1 MRILLILL
9 GMIYFLWPFD
19 LFSDFFV
26 GWGWLDDL
34 LILWLLWLLWRY
46 LIKSR
51 PTPRTAA
58 GPGGDQTETDQH
70 SGRQQSDSARGAAGQ
85 PSGPA
90 DPFAVLGVR
99 PGASAEDIKAAY
111 RRLVNRYHP
120 DKLQHLGEEFR
131 EVAEEKF
138 KTIQSAY
145 QTLKDAGRV

>member
-9 GMIYFLWPFD
+9 GVIYLLWPFD
-19 LFSDFFV
+19 LFPDFFV

-34 LILWLLWLLWRY
+34 LILWLLWRY
-46 LIKSR
+46 LLTSR
-51 PTPRTAA
+51 TTPRTTAS
-58 GPGGDQTETDQH
+58 PGGDRTDQH
-70 SGRQQSDSARGAAGQ
+70 FGQQRSDSAGAAAGQ

-90 DPFAVLGVR
+90 DPFAVLGVS

-145 QTLKDAGRV
+145 QTLKDAGQV

>member
-1 MRILLILL
+1 MRIWLILL
-9 GMIYFLWPFD
+9 GMIYLLWPFD
-19 LFSDFFV
+19 LFPDFFV

-34 LILWLLWLLWRY
+34 LILWLLWRY
-46 LIKSR
+46 LIKSTT
-51 PTPRTAA
+51 TPRTAA

-70 SGRQQSDSARGAAGQ
+70 FGRQQSNSARAAAGQ

-99 PGASAEDIKAAY
+99 PGASAEDIKTAY

-145 QTLKDAGRV
+145 QALKDAGRV

>member
-9 GMIYFLWPFD
+9 GVIYLISPYD
-19 LFSDFFV
+19 LFPDFFV

-34 LILWLLWLLWRY
+34 VILWLLWRY
-46 LIKSR
+46 LFKGQAA
-51 PTPRTAA
+51 PRTPY
-58 GPGGDQTETDQH
+58 GPGSDRSDERF
-70 SGRQQSDSARGAAGQ
+70 GRQQSGSTGSAAAQ

-90 DPFAVLGVR
+90 DPFAVLGLR

-111 RRLVNRYHP
+111 RHLVNRYHP

-131 EVAEEKF
+131 ELAEEKF

-145 QTLKDAGRV
+145 QSLKDAGQV